1 MISAETAAQNLIMKT
16 TWLKL
21 RWMATD
27 IFFIHLFV
35 DKDFEVLAEASP
47 PLRAVV
53 RVKSEI
59 THFHDVVVQER
70 QRNGGK
76 KKCDALAEFL
86 FCTLNLLLFWC
97 SRYRRVVGSKISVM
111 FPAKQ
116 EKVMSLD
123 VLT

>member
-1 MISAETAAQNLIMKT
+1 
-16 TWLKL
+16 
-21 RWMATD
+21 MATN

-47 PLRAVV
+47 TLRAVV
-53 RVKSEI
+53 RV

-76 KKCDALAEFL
+76 TKCDALAKLL
-86 FCTLNLLLFWC
+86 FCSLNLLLFWC
-97 SRYRRVVGSKISVM
+97 SRYRRVVGAKISVM

-116 EKVMSLD
+116 EKVMSFD